1 MPYGKDFLDSMSDIL
16 GDVRPAANIATR
28 CFQCGSMT
36 KDGSS
41 WWNTDEESGRTKE
54 MCLSCRNARLVNPT
68 TWSLFPDVRQWR
80 MENDTDFDSRYE

>member
-1 MPYGKDFLDSMSDIL
+1 MPYGKDFLDSMTDIL
-16 GDVRPAANIATR
+16 GSTRPARDIAVR
-28 CFQCGSMT
+28 CDQCDAMT